1 MRKLFFLL
9 VVVLISCV
17 GKESPTRKLPIIGP
31 IDFDET
37 SDTIYHTLKPF
48 SLTNQLGETITL
60 DSLKGKVHV
69 AEFFFSSCPVIC
81 PIMKTRMDMVMDKFG
96 THKDFR
102 ITSYSVDPKRD
113 TVGHL
118 KAYGDSLGIDPSKW
132 YLLTGDSY
140 EIQRVSYYSY
150 IQANVKDSLSLNHS
164 QQFVLVDQELQIRGL
179 YDGTDSLS
187 VSMLIE
193 DVELLLNKGNGRD

>member
-1 MRKLFFLL
+1 MRKLIFLFII
-9 VVVLISCV
+9 VLASCFP
-17 GKESPTRKLPIIGP
+17 KEKPVRVLPIIGP
-31 IDFDET
+31 IDFNES
-37 SDTIYHTLKPF
+37 SDTIFHTLKPF
-48 SLTNQLGETITL
+48 DLTNQLGENITL

-81 PIMKTRMDMVMDKFG
+81 PIMKTRMDLVMNRFKDSS
-96 THKDFR
+96 DFR
-102 ITSYSVDPKRD
+102 IASYTVDPQRD
-113 TVGHL
+113 SVAHL
-118 KAYGDSLGIDPSKW
+118 KAYGDSLNIDPIKW

-140 EIQRVSYYSY
+140 EIQKVSYYSY

-164 QQFVLVDQELQIRGL
+164 QQFVLVDKDLHIRGL

-193 DVELLLNKGNGRD
+193 DIELLLKKEND